1 MTENANCFR
10 EKKET
15 YFERISQMKEGCK
28 VFCVKILIYIR
39 KLLRDRYLFEILHTS
54 SSLRLG
60 KNVVKSRS
68 F

>member
-1 MTENANCFR
+1 M
-10 EKKET
+10 
-15 YFERISQMKEGCK
+15 YFERISQMKKDCK
-28 VFCVKILIYIR
+28 VFCVKILICIR